1 MGVEHSSSQLSPSH
15 TYKHKNTQYL
25 PQSTRLS
32 LFKFEPGGTE
42 PHCWTVLCRQ
52 EPCSLHRSNYCTVEY
67 LQRTLFFD
75 VTWLFLLSEGRP
87 GFSTPLHLGWPCD
100 LIGSQ
105 NVAEMALGRFHTAD
119 SIRQFHCYLL
129 ECYPETTTAWRI
141 PGWDHKVRR
150 PCCSAP
156 MQLCEWAGE
165 RPGAAP
171 SRPTETGEISAIVL
185 CLRGQKEPW

>member
-105 NVAEMALGRFHTAD
+105 NVAEMALGRFHTQQIPSGSSTVTFWNAILKLQQHGE
-119 SIRQFHCYLL
+119 SQA
-129 ECYPETTTAWRI
+129 ETTKWGGPAAQ
-141 PGWDHKVRR
+141 PQ
-150 PCCSAP
+150 CSF
-156 MQLCEWAGE
+156 MSELE
-165 RPGAAP
+165 
-171 SRPTETGEISAIVL
+171 
-185 CLRGQKEPW
+185 RGQEQHPAGPLRQEK